1 MVQRRYKIRNR
12 FKELEKFLKNS
23 VLSGKAKKLI
33 EIGGKPTKLPKKIRK
48 GVEESYRPF
57 PKNLNRR
64 PKEPLTSPCG

>member
-48 GVEESYRPF
+48 GVEESYRRF
-57 PKNLNRR
+57 PGKF
-64 PKEPLTSPCG
+64 KQAK